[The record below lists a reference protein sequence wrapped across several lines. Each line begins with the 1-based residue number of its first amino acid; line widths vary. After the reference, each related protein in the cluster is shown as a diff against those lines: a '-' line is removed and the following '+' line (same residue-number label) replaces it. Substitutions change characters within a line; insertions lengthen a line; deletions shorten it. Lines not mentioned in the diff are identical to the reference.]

1 MLPGGFKK
9 GYSFVWIFALY
20 DYAHGKRFFIGPSV
34 ELGAAMENTVGGRFA
49 GDVMQQLFVISTRE
63 PNRHFHCRE
72 TLPPKLIFLHA
83 LEWWLD
89 RLRARKQGSIH
100 GNVMQRILFD
110 AESSCCID
118 GPNTCFKL
126 SPFFVEFPHLTYK
139 PRLYFR
145 ISKRSHFWPPLEK
158 HQRAQQTS
166 QFKVDRFLPNNTE
179 IYRQGFNSTAKNEQ
193 SNISERIKRQEWQ
206 IRRRILPLDGSCF
219 NPFEA
224 PTC

>member
-1 MLPGGFKK
+1 MLSGGFKK

-20 DYAHGKRFFIGPSV
+20 DHAHGKRFFIDPSV

-49 GDVMQQLFVISTRE
+49 GHVMQQLFVVRTRE

-72 TLPPKLIFLHA
+72 TLPPKVIFLHV

-100 GNVMQRILFD
+100 GNVTQRILLD
-110 AESSCCID
+110 TESSCCID

-126 SPFFVEFPHLTYK
+126 SAFFVEFPHLTYK

-145 ISKRSHFWPPLEK
+145 ISKRSHFVLRWKSTKERNKQASSKLIDFYQITQK
-158 HQRAQQTS
+158 FTVMDSIQRPKMN
-166 QFKVDRFLPNNTE
+166 KVT
-179 IYRQGFNSTAKNEQ
+179 
-193 SNISERIKRQEWQ
+193 
-206 IRRRILPLDGSCF
+206 
-219 NPFEA
+219 
-224 PTC
+224 